1 MSPLKKIQP
10 GSALWGVLV
19 GLGLAIAI
27 AACASGRS
35 SPSAVGGL
43 DERKQDIQKHWNEI
57 RQMRVEKGMSPDPL
71 LDNRRPEFFQSPI
84 AKIRQCPSEEDPPK
98 SDECI
103 DVCGLKDEICDH
115 AASICRIADQ
125 LGDDSW
131 AQGKCRSAKASC
143 KEATDKCCG
152 CLADE

>member
-10 GSALWGVLV
+10 GSALWGILV

-27 AACASGRS
+27 AACAGRS
-35 SPSAVGGL
+35 SPVGGL
-43 DERKQDIQKHWNEI
+43 DENKQKIQKQWNEI

-71 LDNRRPEFFQSPI
+71 LDMRRPDFFQTPVP
-84 AKIRQCPSEEDPPK
+84 KIRQCPVEEDPPK
-98 SDECI
+98 TEECI
-103 DVCGLKDEICDH
+103 DVCGLKDDICDN

-125 LGDDSW
+125 LGDDAW
-131 AQGKCRSAKASC
+131 ARGKCNSAKASC

>member
-27 AACASGRS
+27 AACAGRS
-35 SPSAVGGL
+35 SPSPVGGL
-43 DERKQDIQKHWNEI
+43 DERKQDIQKLWNEI

-71 LDNRRPEFFQSPI
+71 LDMRRPEFFQTPVP
-84 AKIRQCPSEEDPPK
+84 KIRQCPLEEEPPK
-98 SDECI
+98 TEQCN
-103 DVCGLKDEICDH
+103 DVCDLRNDICDH
-115 AASICRIADQ
+115 AELICDIANK
-125 LGDDSW
+125 LGDDAW